1 MSVDAD
7 PAAGDIEP
15 AVSVVSNWRFRLPHV
30 RLQPRTKVDPQPI
43 TSLYRR
49 MLGGGRRDQG
59 KDKQADGDDT
69 HVSVNAGEPP
79 LERGVQKLDFC
90 VNFSMDNAVV
100 TEQSVE
106 KKKKKK
112 KKDKVRS
119 AWISFAGRIVA
130 QMVGA
135 IATVALGVM
144 VLHRYTST
152 DTRGQAPELGYV
164 AYAQQ
169 GYAQGHPPAASGGV
183 QGQRPVVIV
192 LSPGMLAL
200 HDADEPLWPADRSC
214 APASEAPATSAAH
227 LDNGTFLPR

>member
-1 MSVDAD
+1 
-7 PAAGDIEP
+7 
-15 AVSVVSNWRFRLPHV
+15 
-30 RLQPRTKVDPQPI
+30 
-43 TSLYRR
+43 
-49 MLGGGRRDQG
+49 
-59 KDKQADGDDT
+59 
-69 HVSVNAGEPP
+69 
-79 LERGVQKLDFC
+79 
-90 VNFSMDNAVV
+90 MDNAVV
-100 TEQSVE
+100 TEQSGE
-106 KKKKKK
+106 KKKKK

-152 DTRGQAPELGYV
+152 DTRPPAPELGH
-164 AYAQQ
+164 ATYAQL
-169 GYAQGHPPAASGGV
+169 GHPPAAPGGA

-200 HDADEPLWPADRSC
+200 HDVDERLWPADRSC
-214 APASEAPATSAAH
+214 APALDAPATSAVH